1 MKSVL
6 ILGKT
11 GSGKTSTIEEVCKRL
26 CPTEVYKLC
35 FDTEGYSEFAKGKY
49 NAEKLDHHTC
59 IIDVR
64 GKLILIIDKALDE
77 KTMRLKS
84 LLDFCT
90 EINID
95 IAFLLRSETQTEQI
109 SETDTDPLPDTIEI
123 LASVPIDKIPVDDFI
138 NHQEWNNRV
147 DSIVSLIEENI

>member
-11 GSGKTSTIEEVCKRL
+11 GSGKTSTIEEVCRRL
-26 CPTEVYKLC
+26 YPTEVYKLC
-35 FDTEGYSEFAKGKY
+35 FDAEGYSEFAKGKY
-49 NAEKLDHHTC
+49 DAEKLNHHTC
-59 IIDVR
+59 IIDVK

-77 KTMRLKS
+77 KTMRLRS

-95 IAFLLRSETQTEQI
+95 IAFLLMSETQTEQI

-147 DSIVSLIEENI
+147 DSIAALIEENI

>member
-11 GSGKTSTIEEVCKRL
+11 GSGKTSTIEEVCRRL

-95 IAFLLRSETQTEQI
+95 IAFLLRSETLTEQI
-109 SETDTDPLPDTIEI
+109 SETDPLPDTIEI
-123 LASVPIDKIPVDDFI
+123 LASVPIDKIPADDFI

-147 DSIVSLIEENI
+147 DSIAALIEENI